1 MKIIPTKDK
10 HEFFMRTVYEV
21 AKLSKDPRTK
31 IGSVL
36 VKNDNI
42 ISVGYNNFPSKV
54 LDLEERYYT
63 KELKYQFIVHSELNS
78 ILNAAKKGISTDNS
92 TLYTQGVP
100 CSNCAKHIIQS
111 GVTKIIVHKQ
121 WPNLTYSPDWVKSFE
136 YSNLMLEEAS
146 ISLECYDKILSVY
159 GYLDGKEIII

>member
-1 MKIIPTKDK
+1 MNIIPTKDK

-36 VKNDNI
+36 VKSDNI

-54 LDLEERYYT
+54 LDLKERYYV

-78 ILNAAKKGISTDNS
+78 ILNAAKKGISTNNS
-92 TLYTQGVP
+92 ILYTQGVP
-100 CSNCAKHIIQS
+100 CSNCTKHLIQS
-111 GVTKIIVHKQ
+111 GVKRIIVHKQ
-121 WPNLTYSPDWVKSFE
+121 WPNLIYSPDWVKSFE
-136 YSNLMLEEAS
+136 YSNLMLKEAN
-146 ISLECYDKILSVY
+146 ISLKYYDKILSVC
-159 GYLDGKEIII
+159 GYLDGKEIIV